1 MKEEDALD
9 RMAEAIINVYQNVV
23 VPVEEEKGLV
33 NNAASLPIGNPY
45 AGALANA
52 LLVDIEHL
60 AIRDK
65 DKHLEI

>member
-1 MKEEDALD
+1 M
-9 RMAEAIINVYQNVV
+9 V